1 MRPLLVLL
9 CLTILGP
16 RLLAQEQERKLIDR
30 LLRPDL
36 SLSNPAQDKKFSGTD
51 ATPVHREF
59 VAKPFYTGGEYSAQ
73 HYTGLIDFLAKKFG
87 TRAFAEAKGTQPSAA
102 PEGAKP
108 KFRTGESS
116 LVRTSAEARKSARV
130 REYADERPFR
140 GRGTRQEILDQQSHP
155 LTIDEVRELL
165 NKDR

>member
-16 RLLAQEQERKLIDR
+16 PLLAQEQERKLVDR

-36 SLSNPAQDKKFSGTD
+36 SLSNPAQNKRFSGTD

-59 VAKPFYTGGEYSAQ
+59 LAKPFYAGREYSAQ
-73 HYTGLIDFLAKKFG
+73 RYSGLIDFLAKKFG
-87 TRAFAEAKGTQPSAA
+87 TRSFAETTPAHVTAA
-102 PEGAKP
+102 PNDAKP
-108 KFRTGESS
+108 MFRIGQSPA
-116 LVRTSAEARKSARV
+116 VRTSADENKSAPV

-140 GRGTRQEILDQQSHP
+140 GKGTRQEILDQQSHP
-155 LTIDEVRELL
+155 LTIEEVRELL